1 MIPWAMQKKYPWE
14 GENEHWIYLN
24 VGQNKVRY
32 VAIGMILFGISQL
45 KRLVLRLLT
54 DRKRKH

>member
-1 MIPWAMQKKYPWE
+1 MQKKYPWE